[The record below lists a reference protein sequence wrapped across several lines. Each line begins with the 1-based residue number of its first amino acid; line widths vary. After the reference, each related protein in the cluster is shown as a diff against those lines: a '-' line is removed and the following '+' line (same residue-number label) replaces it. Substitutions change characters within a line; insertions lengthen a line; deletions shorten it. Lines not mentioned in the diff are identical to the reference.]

1 MKDTELKLLCELMK
15 NSRRSDR
22 QLAKTTGLSQPTVS
36 RAIKKLEEKG
46 FIKEYAMIPDFSK
59 LGFRVMAI
67 IFTKLNKQISPDALE
82 EIRKKNRRRRK
93 EQPFLDPNGNDR
105 DGLRFRQST
114 YTFERRLLR
123 IFQIHWN
130 DQTASIDGSWSGQK
144 LCNRSVR

>member
-59 LGFRVMAI
+59 LDFRVMAI

-82 EIRKKNRRRRK
+82 EIRKKKSEKTKRTTL
-93 EQPFLDPNGNDR
+93 P
-105 DGLRFRQST
+105 
-114 YTFERRLLR
+114 
-123 IFQIHWN
+123 
-130 DQTASIDGSWSGQK
+130 
-144 LCNRSVR
+144 RS